1 MMESLSPL
9 KRSLDPQIIRDIAVE
24 TGIDAAFVEKDWHA
38 VQLLSLLSSFKN
50 DRDVTL
56 IFSGGTSLSKGHAII
71 KRFSEDLDFILN
83 ASLEL
88 SKEQRKSFRQDVI
101 SHILLDG
108 RFQVADADVK
118 RGDNHR
124 FFKAPL
130 VYAMAFPGASLRP
143 YLQLEMTFARNR
155 LPPITC
161 PIRSIVAEVSGLE
174 PEAHILCVSPIETAA
189 DKLSALT
196 WRVLVRDRQAEGDDP
211 TIIRHLHDLAA
222 LQTQIGDNRDVF
234 VDCARQS
241 IEQDRV
247 RRRGGERITS
257 ISTQDRLEQAI
268 QALQTDTLYRAEYE
282 QFVLNMS
289 YADEGQVIGFDQA
302 LLILKKIILLA
313 LAT

>member
-9 KRSLDPQIIRDIAVE
+9 KKSPDPQIIRDIAVE
-24 TGIDAAFVEKDWHA
+24 MGIDAAFVEKDWHA

-83 ASLEL
+83 ASPEL
-88 SKEQRKSFRQDVI
+88 STGERRSFRQDII

-108 RFQVADADVK
+108 RFQVADADIQ
-118 RGDNHR
+118 RGDGHR

-130 VYAMAFPGASLRP
+130 GYTMAFPGVSLRP
-143 YLQLEMTFARNR
+143 YLQLEMTFSPNR
-155 LPPITC
+155 LPPVSC

-222 LQTQIGDNRDVF
+222 LQTHIGDNRDVF

-241 IEQDRV
+241 IEQDRA
-247 RRRGGERITS
+247 RRGGKRIAS
-257 ISTQDRLEQAI
+257 MPIQDRLEQAI
-268 QALQTDTLYRAEYE
+268 QTLQTDALYRAEYE
-282 QFVLNMS
+282 QFVMNMS

-302 LLILKKIILLA
+302 LLILQKIIQLV